1 MGMMDEMMESMIG
14 KMTKE
19 EKQEIMGKMME
30 KFFSGMATEDKQKM
44 MEQMMPKMMDG
55 INMAEMMPRMMMG
68 MMGGNSEGTPMG
80 MMSQMMGGGR
90 AGGMPM
96 MGNMM
101 THMMPQCLSAM
112 LPGLPKEERVDF
124 VLKMISTL
132 LDRASADMSE
142 KEKNDLVAR
151 ALERITA

>member
-14 KMTKE
+14 GMTKE
-19 EKQEIMGKMME
+19 EKQEIMSKMME
-30 KFFSGMATEDKQKM
+30 KFFSGMTAVDKQRM
-44 MEQMMPKMMDG
+44 MEG

-68 MMGGNSEGTPMG
+68 MM
-80 MMSQMMGGGR
+80 SQMMGGGQ
-90 AGGMPM
+90 AAGMPM
-96 MGNMM
+96 MGHMM
-101 THMMPQCLSAM
+101 TQMMPQCVSTM

-132 LDRASADMSE
+132 LDGASADMSE

>member
-14 KMTKE
+14 GMTKE

-30 KFFSGMATEDKQKM
+30 KFFSGMTTEDKQKM
-44 MEQMMPKMMDG
+44 MEG

-68 MMGGNSEGTPMG
+68 MMGANSGRTPMG
-80 MMSQMMGGGR
+80 MMSQMMGGGQ

-101 THMMPQCLSAM
+101 TQMMPQCVSTM